1 MSKFCGNCGAQL
13 EDSVMFCGACG
24 AKQEAPTQ
32 QAPVQQPVQQAP
44 VQPQAVMPQVPVQPQ
59 APFAAVPAADGSI
72 ATEKKPMS
80 PETKKTI
87 GIVAVISAV
96 VILLGII
103 AGVIIHNATK
113 YQKIDVEDLFMITCE
128 GVNGSATVEIKFATP
143 ENVRDE
149 VRNGGMYYEE
159 YRESEYYNEEDGKE
173 EFILTKSSKWFN
185 TERKDMKKAWDK
197 FDSVSDIKKA
207 QEKLMQ
213 YVELEVDEESLKNLS
228 NGDTIEIK
236 VKIKEEKLKNKNIK
250 IEGTSFTYT
259 VEGLVE
265 PEVLEPWNG
274 INVTFE
280 GFNGEAEA
288 IINTDGVDAEMFN
301 FFNYRFSTDNYD
313 LSNGDVVT
321 VELRVY
327 YSLNNGYFIHDEKFY
342 TYDDKVLTKDFT
354 VSGLKELSV
363 IDPFEGVTFDYSEK
377 APTLTAKLNTDA
389 CPQYI
394 KDCIEFD
401 WDYNALRNLN
411 IGDEFTITAT
421 VSYWAEDEFASLG
434 YKLATEEVTKT
445 FVVPDNVPKYIQ
457 DVNQIKKVDTETFM
471 KPVYDEINGEIGDDY
486 IGALRLDGKIAKI
499 DAITLTD
506 AYLVAPVE
514 VASKSNTYYQTGSVK
529 MTLDVDGA
537 NKSKTIYFVAMF
549 DSAYIDANGE
559 LFHDDYWILYNCA
572 NSMEEIKAQYINTP
586 DNKAQGKVMTS
597 TAKVPNG
604 DTPVEDKPAE
614 DTPVEDAPTT
624 DAPAEDTPA
633 EDAPTTD
640 APAEDAPAQAA

>member
-24 AKQEAPTQ
+24 AKQEAPAQ

-113 YQKIDVEDLFMITCE
+113 YQKIEARDLFMVTYE
-128 GVNGSATVEIKFATP
+128 GINGHATAEIQFAT
-143 ENVRDE
+143 EQNVLDSMMW
-149 VRNGGMYYEE
+149 GGPL
-159 YRESEYYNEEDGKE
+159 RE
-173 EFILTKSSKWFN
+173 EFNNSAYAEEEKGEEMFIESKVSKWF
-185 TERKDMKKAWDK
+185 TSDSKSMKKAWDK
-197 FDSVSDIKKA
+197 FDGKSEIRRA

-228 NGDTIEIK
+228 NGDTIEVK
-236 VKIKEEKLKNKNIK
+236 VKIKEEKLKDRNIK
-250 IEGTSFTYT
+250 VEGTSFTYT
-259 VEGLVE
+259 VSGLVE

-274 INVTFE
+274 VNVTFE
-280 GFNGEAEA
+280 GNNGYGEAV
-288 IINTDGVDAEMFN
+288 INTDGVDAEMFN
-301 FFNYRFSTDNYD
+301 FFNYRFSTNNYD

-327 YSLNNGYFIHDEKFY
+327 MSLDNGYFTYNDKYY

-421 VSYWAEDEFASLG
+421 VSYWAEDEFADLG

-614 DTPVEDAPTT
+614 DTPVEDTPTT

>member
-24 AKQEAPTQ
+24 AKQEAPAQ

-72 ATEKKPMS
+72 AAEKKPMS

-87 GIVAVISAV
+87 MIVSLVALAVIAL
-96 VILLGII
+96 IFGGIMLFRSF
-103 AGVIIHNATK
+103 TK
-113 YQKIDVEDLFMITCE
+113 YQKIDPQELFMVTYDGI
-128 GVNGSATVEIKFATP
+128 NGQATAEIKFATA
-143 ENVRDE
+143 ENVGEE
-149 VRNGGMYYEE
+149 VFRGGMYYEE
-159 YRESEYYNEEDGKE
+159 YRESEYVNEGDGRDA
-173 EFILTKSSKWFN
+173 FIMTKTSKWLN
-185 TERKDMKKAWDK
+185 PTRKDMKKAWDK

-207 QEKLMQ
+207 QEKLMEYIEVQ
-213 YVELEVDEESLKNLS
+213 VDEESLKNLS
-228 NGDTIEIK
+228 NGDVIEVKLK
-236 VKIKEEKLKNKNIK
+236 VKEEKLEKKNIK
-250 IEGTSFTYT
+250 LTSKSFKVT

-274 INVTFE
+274 VNVTFE
-280 GFNGEAEA
+280 GNNGYGEAV
-288 IINTDGVDAEMFN
+288 INTDGVDEEVFN
-301 FFNYRFSTDNYD
+301 FFSYRFATNDND

-327 YSLNNGYFIHDEKFY
+327 MSLDNGYFTHNDKYY

-363 IDPFEGVTFDYSEK
+363 IDPFEGVTFDYTEK

-421 VSYWAEDEFASLG
+421 VSYWAEDEFADLG

-445 FVVPDNVPKYIQ
+445 FVVPDNVPKHIQ

-471 KPVYDEINGEIGDDY
+471 KPVYDEIKGEIGDDY

-514 VASKSNTYYQTGSVK
+514 IASKSNTYYQTGSIK

-559 LFHDDYWILYNCA
+559 LFHDDFWILYNCA

-624 DAPAEDTPA
+624 DAPAED
-633 EDAPTTD
+633 APTTD

>member
-24 AKQEAPTQ
+24 AKQEAPAQ

-113 YQKIDVEDLFMITCE
+113 YQKIEARDLFMVTYE
-128 GVNGSATVEIKFATP
+128 GINGHATAEIQFAT
-143 ENVRDE
+143 EQNVLDSMMW
-149 VRNGGMYYEE
+149 GGPL
-159 YRESEYYNEEDGKE
+159 RE
-173 EFILTKSSKWFN
+173 EFNNSAYAEEEKGEEMFIESKVSKWF
-185 TERKDMKKAWDK
+185 TSDSKSMKKAWDK
-197 FDSVSDIKKA
+197 FDGKSEIRRA

-228 NGDTIEIK
+228 NGDTIEVK
-236 VKIKEEKLKNKNIK
+236 VKIKEEKLKDRNIK
-250 IEGTSFTYT
+250 VEGTSFTYT
-259 VEGLVE
+259 VSGLVE

-274 INVTFE
+274 VNVTFE
-280 GFNGEAEA
+280 GNNGYGEAV
-288 IINTDGVDAEMFN
+288 INTDGVDEEVFN
-301 FFNYRFSTDNYD
+301 FFSYRFATNDND

-327 YSLNNGYFIHDEKFY
+327 MSLDNGYFTYNDKYY

-614 DTPVEDAPTT
+614 DTPVEDTPTT
-624 DAPAEDTPA
+624 DAPAEDT
-633 EDAPTTD
+633 PTTD

>member
-24 AKQEAPTQ
+24 AKQEAPAQ

-113 YQKIDVEDLFMITCE
+113 YQKIEARDLFMVTYE
-128 GVNGSATVEIKFATP
+128 GINGHATAEIQFAT
-143 ENVRDE
+143 EQNVLDSMMW
-149 VRNGGMYYEE
+149 GGPL
-159 YRESEYYNEEDGKE
+159 RE
-173 EFILTKSSKWFN
+173 EFNNSAYAEEEKGEEMFIESKVSKWF
-185 TERKDMKKAWDK
+185 TSDSKSMKKAWDK
-197 FDSVSDIKKA
+197 FDGKSEIRRA

-228 NGDTIEIK
+228 NGDTIEVK
-236 VKIKEEKLKNKNIK
+236 VKIKEEKLKDRNIK
-250 IEGTSFTYT
+250 VEGTSFTYT
-259 VEGLVE
+259 VSGLVE

-274 INVTFE
+274 VNVTFE
-280 GFNGEAEA
+280 GNNGYGEAV
-288 IINTDGVDAEMFN
+288 INTDGVDEEVFN
-301 FFNYRFSTDNYD
+301 FFSYRFATNDND

-327 YSLNNGYFIHDEKFY
+327 MSLDNGYFTYNDKYY

-421 VSYWAEDEFASLG
+421 VSYWAEDEFADLG

-614 DTPVEDAPTT
+614 DTPVEDTPTT
-624 DAPAEDTPA
+624 DAPAEDT
-633 EDAPTTD
+633 PTTD

>member
-24 AKQEAPTQ
+24 AKQEAPAQ

-113 YQKIDVEDLFMITCE
+113 YQKIEARDLFMVTYE
-128 GVNGSATVEIKFATP
+128 GINGHATAEIQFAT
-143 ENVRDE
+143 EQNVLDSMMW
-149 VRNGGMYYEE
+149 GGPL
-159 YRESEYYNEEDGKE
+159 RE
-173 EFILTKSSKWFN
+173 EFNNSAYAEEEKGEEMFIESKVSKWF
-185 TERKDMKKAWDK
+185 TSDSKSMKKAWDK
-197 FDSVSDIKKA
+197 FDGKSEIRRA

-228 NGDTIEIK
+228 NGDTIEVK
-236 VKIKEEKLKNKNIK
+236 VKIKEEKLKDRNIK
-250 IEGTSFTYT
+250 VEGTSFTYT
-259 VEGLVE
+259 VSGLVE

-274 INVTFE
+274 VNVTFE
-280 GFNGEAEA
+280 GNNGYGEAV
-288 IINTDGVDAEMFN
+288 INTDGVDAEMFN
-301 FFNYRFSTDNYD
+301 FFNYRFSTNNYD

-327 YSLNNGYFIHDEKFY
+327 MSLDNGYFTYNDKYY

-421 VSYWAEDEFASLG
+421 VSYWAEDEFADLG

-514 VASKSNTYYQTGSVK
+514 IASKSNTYYQTGSVK

-614 DTPVEDAPTT
+614 DTPVEDTPTT
-624 DAPAEDTPA
+624 DAPAEDT
-633 EDAPTTD
+633 PTTD